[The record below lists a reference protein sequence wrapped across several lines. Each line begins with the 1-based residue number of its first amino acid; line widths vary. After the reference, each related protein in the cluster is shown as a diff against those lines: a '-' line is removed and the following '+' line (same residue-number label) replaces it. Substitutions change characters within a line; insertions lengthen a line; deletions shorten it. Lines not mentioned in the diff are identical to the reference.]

1 MKPEIDYSLYLV
13 TDRNLMST
21 PTLEQAV
28 EQAIEGGSTLIQL
41 REKTA
46 SSLEFYQMAVTIKR
60 LTDSHH
66 VPLIINDRVDIAL
79 AVDTAGVHIGQS
91 DLPAGIVRQ
100 IIGNNKILGV
110 SVSSV
115 AEAVKA
121 KKDGADYLGVGA
133 MFATGTK
140 TDAELVTMNELRDI
154 RSAVSLPIVVIGGIN
169 LTTIPSFA
177 NTGIDGIAVVSALIS
192 TKDITE
198 AARQLRALYSGIQR
212 RRILD
217 LDGTLIDSMGVWE
230 SIYIGFPAKRH

>member
-198 AARQLRALYSGIQR
+198 AARQFRALYSGIQR

>member
-13 TDRNLMST
+13 TDHDLMST

-66 VPLIINDRVDIAL
+66 IPLIINDRVDIAL

-100 IIGNNKILGV
+100 IIGKNKILGV

-140 TDAELVTMNELRDI
+140 TDADLVTMNELRDI

-169 LTTIPSFA
+169 LTTIPSFV
-177 NTGIDGIAVVSALIS
+177 NTGIDGIAVASALIS
-192 TKDITE
+192 AKDITE
-198 AARQLRALYSGIQR
+198 AAKQLRASFSLTKGEE
-212 RRILD
+212 D
-217 LDGTLIDSMGVWE
+217 V
-230 SIYIGFPAKRH
+230 

>member
-13 TDRNLMST
+13 TDRDLMST

-66 VPLIINDRVDIAL
+66 IPLIINDRVDIAL

-100 IIGNNKILGV
+100 IIGKSKILGV

-140 TDAELVTMNELRDI
+140 TDAELVTINELRDI
-154 RSAVSLPIVVIGGIN
+154 RSAVSLPIVVIGGID

-177 NTGIDGIAVVSALIS
+177 NTEIDGIAVVSALIAA
-192 TKDITE
+192 KDITK
-198 AARQLRALYSGIQR
+198 AAKQLKASFSRTKGEE
-212 RRILD
+212 D
-217 LDGTLIDSMGVWE
+217 V
-230 SIYIGFPAKRH
+230 